1 MSALTIS
8 GIVFVLTLGGIFL
21 GTLLRRTLPEHHLSD
36 DTKDVVRLGVGLI
49 ATIAALVLGLLI
61 AAAKT
66 SFDTQTGQVRQITAD
81 LILLDNTLAQYG
93 PEARPV
99 REQIRKT
106 VGPFADQLWHEKE
119 TATTGPFE
127 RDGSAEQVYLEIQK
141 LSPHD
146 NLQRSLQSRAV
157 QISNDLA
164 QVRFLLFV
172 EIRKSGSGPV
182 SRRAGSLAHDH
193 IRELQPFLAA
203 ERDGRHLPVPVCF
216 VGSVRDLPHIGAE
229 PAVYRADDDI
239 ERTAAKR
246 ARTAMRTPSCTI
258 DLDQKSSR

>member
-81 LILLDNTLAQYG
+81 LILLDSILAQYG

-99 REQIRKT
+99 REQIRRT

-172 EIRKSGSGPV
+172 ESENLIP
-182 SRRAGSLAHDH
+182 A
-193 IRELQPFLAA
+193 PFLGVLAVWLMIIFASFSLFSPLNVTVFTCLFLFALSAA
-203 ERDGRHLPVPVCF
+203 CAIFLILELSRPFTGLMM
-216 VGSVRDLPHIGAE
+216 I
-229 PAVYRADDDI
+229 
-239 ERTAAKR
+239 
-246 ARTAMRTPSCTI
+246 
-258 DLDQKSSR
+258 SSIPLRNALAPL